1 MDYLQEYLMVS
12 VHCRSIREKVIHFPI
27 NLCIHLDELQKQ
39 IENIQSNWD
48 SNQEFIPTPK
58 SLSKVR
64 LAELDHGLI
73 VEPPEGLEVGW
84 VPIVIEV
91 FHPNGE
97 AQNDIAFLE
106 IELDEDVYGGYIS
119 GR

>member
-1 MDYLQEYLMVS
+1 MYTQLIFY
-12 VHCRSIREKVIHFPI
+12 
-27 NLCIHLDELQKQ
+27 LDELQKQ